1 MLAVSS
7 TGGHLDELLTVA
19 PRFVGDGEQL
29 VWATAATAQSES
41 LLRGQQ
47 VDWVR
52 QVGARQGGRVLL
64 SFLPAM
70 RLIRRLR
77 PRKVVSTGAALS
89 VPYLVAARLNGI
101 ETHYVES
108 ATRLDGPSMTG
119 RIAQAIPGVQ
129 LHRQTDVWRHHGGD
143 WRSIDSVFEAFEW
156 QIRPAP
162 ESLKIL
168 VILGTERFPF
178 SRAVSAVAAAVPQHA
193 DLVWQLGHTPE
204 LAGLPGKA
212 RPWFVFEELEQA
224 VRTADVVITHCGVGA
239 VLMALRSGKCPVVIP
254 RTAAHDEH
262 VDDHQTQ
269 LARVLGASGLG
280 IAVDPGSGDIA
291 DSITR
296 AAERQVVRKHAPGT
310 SVNFLPQSR

>member
-7 TGGHLDELLTVA
+7 TGGHLDELLAIA
-19 PRFVGDGEQL
+19 PRFATGGERL

-47 VDWVR
+47 VKWVR

-64 SFLPAM
+64 SVPDAM
-70 RLIRRLR
+70 RLIRRIR

-89 VPYLVAARLNGI
+89 VPFLAAARLNGI

-108 ATRLDGPSMTG
+108 ATRLDGPSLTG
-119 RIAQAIPGVQ
+119 RIAQALPGVQ

-156 QIRPAP
+156 YLRPAP
-162 ESLKIL
+162 ASMKIL
-168 VILGTERFPF
+168 VILGTERFAFPRAV
-178 SRAVSAVAAAVPQHA
+178 RAVSGGVPQHA
-193 DLVWQLGHTPE
+193 DLVWQLGHTPRP
-204 LAGLPGKA
+204 ARLPGEA
-212 RPWFVFEELEQA
+212 RPWFAFEELEQA
-224 VRTADVVITHCGVGA
+224 VGAADVVVTHCGVGA
-239 VLMALRSGKCPVVIP
+239 VLTALRAGKCPVVIP
-254 RTAAHDEH
+254 RTAAHGEH

-296 AAERQVVRKHAPGT
+296 AAGRQVVRKRAPGT
-310 SVNFLPQSR
+310 SVNFLPQNR